1 MKKKVLLSSFLLLFA
16 LSSVAHAHPGRT
28 DAKGGHTCRTNCAK
42 WGLKQGEYHY
52 HNGGSS
58 SSSSS
63 KKSSSSSSSSKS
75 STKRSAKHSTKGS
88 SAPKSTEPT
97 YKKSKLTVFINGEEA
112 NFNSDIIIYQNT
124 NLVPLREI
132 SDLLGATFSYD
143 AKSGVITVSK
153 DSNTVTFTMGS
164 KKVYYNGEA
173 EEMHVAPQVVKGVTY
188 VPLQSLVKGLG
199 VSLKA
204 DDSNKLSITMK

>member
-1 MKKKVLLSSFLLLFA
+1 MKKKLLLSSFLLMFV
-16 LSSVAHAHPGRT
+16 LSSTVASAHPGRT

-42 WGLKQGEYHY
+42 WGLEQGEYHY

-63 KKSSSSSSSSKS
+63 KKSSSSSSKS
-75 STKRSAKHSTKGS
+75 STKPSTKGS

-97 YKKSKLTVFINGEEA
+97 YKKSKLTVLINGEKA
-112 NFNSDIIIYQNT
+112 SFDSGLIIYQNT

-132 SDLLGATFSYD
+132 ADLLGATFSYD
-143 AKSGVITVSK
+143 AKSGVIIVSK
-153 DSNTVTFTMGS
+153 NSNTVTFTIGS

-173 EEMHVAPQVVKGVTY
+173 ETMNVAPVVVKGVTY

-199 VSLKA
+199 ASLKS
-204 DDSNKLSITMK
+204 DDSNKLSITIK